1 MPNITLESLLA
12 TGAHFGHVTSNWDPN
27 MQKYIFTQ
35 KNGVYIID
43 LYKTLEQLT
52 KAIEFIGQRVR
63 DNGSVLFV
71 GTKKTARLVIQ
82 EEADRCGMFNV
93 TERWLGGTLTNF
105 VTIKKSIKR
114 LLALEKETLEV
125 LSETLTKKEML
136 MRDRERQ
143 RLETQHRGIKE
154 MRRLPDVLVVVDAKK
169 EAIAIRE
176 AQRLEIPVI
185 AVVDTNT
192 DPTHIEYPIPAN
204 DDSIQTVRL
213 IISALADAV
222 MEAKG
227 TAAAKAEDLVGAKTE
242 TVTASNKKII

>member
-1 MPNITLESLLA
+1 MAKVTLENLLA
-12 TGAHFGHVTSNWDPN
+12 AGAHFGHVTSNWDPN
-27 MQKYIFTQ
+27 MRKFIFTQ

-52 KAIEFIGQRVR
+52 KAIDFISQRVR

-71 GTKKTARLVIQ
+71 GTKKTARQVIQ
-82 EEADRCGMFNV
+82 EEADRCGMFYV

-114 LLALEKETLEV
+114 LHMLEKENQAELA
-125 LSETLTKKEML
+125 ETLTKKEML

-154 MRRLPDVLVVVDAKK
+154 MRRLPDVLVVVDARK
-169 EAIAIRE
+169 EAIAVQE
-176 AQRLEIPVI
+176 ARRLEIPVVAI
-185 AVVDTNT
+185 VDTNT
-192 DPTHIEYPIPAN
+192 DPTDIDFPIPAN

-213 IISALADAV
+213 LISAMAEAI
-222 MEAKG
+222 MESKG
-227 TAAAKAEDLVGAKTE
+227 TATAKAEDAENDMTTE
-242 TVTASNKKII
+242 KAAN